1 MLEKLRR
8 SLGMSAK
15 DRREREI
22 NWIGYA
28 EKPSRLV
35 IEFTDGT
42 TRTHLNVLPGH
53 IVGLRVA
60 ADKLDY
66 YESQIAP
73 DNLALE
79 IAGARTIANTSTKAS
94 IHIRPNVSAGFM
106 SLGATSLAATSMGAP
121 SMGAPSMGAPSMGAP
136 SMGAMGIGR
145 TSKRAVSMGTRAA
158 AVSEKRRAQS

>member
-106 SLGATSLAATSMGAP
+106 RLGATSLAATSI
-121 SMGAPSMGAPSMGAP
+121 GAP
-136 SMGAMGIGR
+136 SMGAMSIGR
-145 TSKRAVSMGTRAA
+145 TSKRAMSMGTRAA

>member
-1 MLEKLRR
+1 MLEKLRI

-121 SMGAPSMGAPSMGAP
+121 SMGAMS
-136 SMGAMGIGR
+136 IGR
-145 TSKRAVSMGTRAA
+145 TSKRAVSMATRAA

>member
-8 SLGMSAK
+8 SLGVSAK
-15 DRREREI
+15 DRRERKI
-22 NWIGYA
+22 NWIGYT
-28 EKPSRLV
+28 ESPSRLV

-42 TRTHLNVLPGH
+42 TRTHLNVMPGY

-73 DNLALE
+73 SNLALE
-79 IAGARTIANTSTKAS
+79 IVGARTIANTSTKAS

-106 SLGATSLAATSMGAP
+106 SLGATSLTATSRGAP
-121 SMGAPSMGAPSMGAP
+121 SMGTMSIGRMSK
-136 SMGAMGIGR
+136 GAM
-145 TSKRAVSMGTRAA
+145 SKGAMSMGTRAA
-158 AVSEKRRAQS
+158 AVPEKRRAQS

>member
-79 IAGARTIANTSTKAS
+79 IAGARTIANTSTKTS

-106 SLGATSLAATSMGAP
+106 SLGATSLAATSLA
-121 SMGAPSMGAPSMGAP
+121 ATSMGAP
-136 SMGAMGIGR
+136 SMGAMSIGR
-145 TSKRAVSMGTRAA
+145 TSKRAMSMGTRAA